1 MKRMIVLAAL
11 AIALAAS
18 SEAQQVTKQLNL
30 KFGTASVDGAAVWNE
45 VEAAVCAH
53 YAYQEQIL
61 LVDGDGKPI
70 LDAEGKEQY
79 VPNPVGKTAFTR
91 KIIKRFLL
99 EHRAAYLDQ
108 VGAQQG
114 LAAAR
119 AARAAESDEP

>member
-1 MKRMIVLAAL
+1 MRRALITVAAL
-11 AIALAAS
+11 ALASAAS
-18 SEAQQVTKQLNL
+18 AQQVTKQLNL

-70 LDAEGKEQY
+70 LDAQGRQQY
-79 VPNPVGKTAFTR
+79 IPNPVSKTAFVR
-91 KIIKRFLL
+91 KIIKKFLL

>member
-1 MKRMIVLAAL
+1 MRKWLVLAAVFVAVA
-11 AIALAAS
+11 AIS
-18 SEAQQVTKQLNL
+18 DAQQVSKQLTI
-30 KFGTASVDGAAVWNE
+30 KFGSDAVSGAAIWNE

-53 YAYQEQIL
+53 YAYQDQV
-61 LVDGDGKPI
+61 LVVDAEGKPI
-70 LDAEGKEQY
+70 LDAQGRQQY
-79 VPNPVGKTAFTR
+79 IPNPVSKTAFVR
-91 KIIKRFLL
+91 KIIKKFLL